1 MSSLFSLITS
11 ATAGKSL
18 ANHNVYALP
27 YFLAGKQQL
36 TMFSIKYVLP
46 NEGIQRLNGK
56 VSTFYAHKKFDQL
69 NIAVYVKFFESALCV
84 HTIHFFVLKSKK
96 SQWTMST
103 DLFYTQVTLSLWLLN
118 HVSFEHNDTIEP
130 DVMLL
135 LGGIED
141 MKNSPKHWR
150 KVQNI
155 KIFAILM
162 HCKSF
167 PSQLDVV

>member
-1 MSSLFSLITS
+1 
-11 ATAGKSL
+11 
-18 ANHNVYALP
+18 
-27 YFLAGKQQL
+27 
-36 TMFSIKYVLP
+36 
-46 NEGIQRLNGK
+46 
-56 VSTFYAHKKFDQL
+56 
-69 NIAVYVKFFESALCV
+69 
-84 HTIHFFVLKSKK
+84 
-96 SQWTMST
+96 MST

-118 HVSFEHNDTIEP
+118 YVSFEHNDTVEP

-141 MKNSPKHWR
+141 MKNSPKHWC

>member
-1 MSSLFSLITS
+1 MWSFWIGL
-11 ATAGKSL
+11 
-18 ANHNVYALP
+18 
-27 YFLAGKQQL
+27 
-36 TMFSIKYVLP
+36 
-46 NEGIQRLNGK
+46 
-56 VSTFYAHKKFDQL
+56 
-69 NIAVYVKFFESALCV
+69 V
-84 HTIHFFVLKSKK
+84 HTYYSFFCFEIQK

-141 MKNSPKHWR
+141 MKDSPKHWC

-167 PSQLDVV
+167 PSQLDVVWFLSSQCNTYVAHKWFCTNFWLFHIDFHQYDHGIAKFKHCTIPLIQIGLTSNQSSTLTYYGLY